1 MNMPTWQR
9 ELENFIGIKPLF
21 VLEGNVSDLYPWD
34 CEGQTQFLPLAH
46 ILPELFAAPDGTR
59 PYRFLYVD
67 PLRGVH
73 DPLGT
78 GEVRALA
85 QAAQREA
92 ERLTAEAEALNPGAD
107 PASRQ
112 QPFAANR
119 LVHDSLLVRAALSRR
134 LGEEEPRSVACV
146 FDFASRLAS
155 SPEDLTPEENAV
167 FMNLLLALP

>member
-92 ERLTAEAEALNPGAD
+92 ERLTAEAEALNPGA
-107 PASRQ
+107 
-112 QPFAANR
+112 
-119 LVHDSLLVRAALSRR
+119 
-134 LGEEEPRSVACV
+134 
-146 FDFASRLAS
+146 AS
-155 SPEDLTPEENAV
+155 SPLPPTASSTTPCSCARPSRGGSERKNPAPSP
-167 FMNLLLALP
+167 ACSTSRAGSPPRRRTSLPRRTPCS

>member
-73 DPLGT
+73 DPSAPA
-78 GEVRALA
+78 RCARSPRRP
-85 QAAQREA
+85 QREA
-92 ERLTAEAEALNPGAD
+92 ERLTAEADALNPGAD
-107 PASRQ
+107 R
-112 QPFAANR
+112 
-119 LVHDSLLVRAALSRR
+119 RAASSPLPPTASSTTPCSCARPSRGGSER
-134 LGEEEPRSVACV
+134 KNPGSVACV

-167 FMNLLLALP
+167 L

>member
-1 MNMPTWQR
+1 MYKRQ
-9 ELENFIGIKPLF
+9 
-21 VLEGNVSDLYPWD
+21 
-34 CEGQTQFLPLAH
+34 
-46 ILPELFAAPDGTR
+46 
-59 PYRFLYVD
+59 
-67 PLRGVH
+67 
-73 DPLGT
+73 
-78 GEVRALA
+78 
-85 QAAQREA
+85 AQREA

-167 FMNLLLALP
+167 FMNLLLGAKDAIRGDGDVYKRQRRPLPFRFPSRPPSFPLDSIDTKARCSRLNVTVSHYHNILRQ